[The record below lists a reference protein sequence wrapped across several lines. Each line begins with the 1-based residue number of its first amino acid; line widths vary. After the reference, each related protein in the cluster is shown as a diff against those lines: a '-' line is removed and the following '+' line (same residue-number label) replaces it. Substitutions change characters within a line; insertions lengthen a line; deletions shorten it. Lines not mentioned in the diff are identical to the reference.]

1 MGKNLEKTVKNIEKT
16 IQNLKT
22 GKLQSTISK
31 NRQKC
36 RKIVKY
42 GKKPG
47 ENLQKYRKIVKNVE
61 KCQKNQVRNCEI

>member
-1 MGKNLEKTVKNIEKT
+1 MAKNLEK
-16 IQNLKT
+16 
-22 GKLQSTISK
+22 QSKISK
-31 NRQKC
+31 NHQKY

-47 ENLQKYRKIVKNVE
+47 ENLQKYRKIVKNFE